1 MVRRERAGPVQTKR
15 IAAAAAMLGLVGAS
29 AGAAELGP
37 GDAARHVGETATV
50 CGVVASAKYLE
61 RSATKPTL
69 LNLGEPYPDEIFTVV
84 IFGRDRAKFGTPET
98 TLKGRRVCATGKI
111 EEYRGVP
118 EIVLA
123 DPQQLKQ

>member
-1 MVRRERAGPVQTKR
+1 MFGL
-15 IAAAAAMLGLVGAS
+15 AASS

-61 RSATKPTL
+61 RSKTKPTL

-84 IFGRDRAKFGTPET
+84 IFGRDRSKFGTPET
-98 TLKGRRVCATGKI
+98 ALKGRRVCATGKI